1 METEKATE
9 VDAPDAQSDAVE
21 MESEDLIGPTQSTE
35 NIENDTEVDAPTLMS
50 KEIESEDL
58 IGPTQSTEN
67 IENEIEINTPMLDAE
82 EIDNAQNT
90 EDKDETNDEN
100 TNTTNI
106 PNDKGT
112 TTNEE
117 KMHKFPLGTVKRI
130 MKMEPDVTMASQD
143 AVFLITKAIEL
154 FIESLA
160 MESYT
165 YTANQKKKTV
175 SRQDVEKAIDA
186 VDALAFLDGAMD
198 D

>member
-90 EDKDETNDEN
+90 EDKGVVRVYTLFKVLLLD
-100 TNTTNI
+100 
-106 PNDKGT
+106 
-112 TTNEE
+112 
-117 KMHKFPLGTVKRI
+117 VK
-130 MKMEPDVTMASQD
+130 
-143 AVFLITKAIEL
+143 
-154 FIESLA
+154 
-160 MESYT
+160 
-165 YTANQKKKTV
+165 
-175 SRQDVEKAIDA
+175 
-186 VDALAFLDGAMD
+186 
-198 D
+198 